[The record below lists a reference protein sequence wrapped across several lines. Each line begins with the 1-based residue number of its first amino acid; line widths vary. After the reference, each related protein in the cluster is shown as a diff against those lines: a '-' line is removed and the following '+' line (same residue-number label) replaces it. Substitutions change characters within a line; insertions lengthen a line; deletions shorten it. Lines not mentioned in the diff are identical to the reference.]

1 MLSFTFATVWAQN
14 IQVKGTVVSGTD
26 NEPLPGVNVVL
37 KGNTGTGTITD
48 IDGVF
53 SLSVPSDAV
62 LTVSYI
68 GFVTQ
73 DVPVNGQSLLKVVL
87 KEDNETLD
95 EVVVIGYGVQKKSV
109 VTASIASVSSE
120 DLGFTSPVRVDNALK
135 GLAAG
140 VQVSTQNGQ
149 PGSAA
154 KIRIRGTGTIN
165 NSDPLYIVDG
175 MPIGGGIDNINPA
188 DIASIEVLKDAAS
201 AAVYGARA
209 ANGVVLVTTK
219 KGSIGKARVTYDFS
233 YGWQSPWRQRKMLN
247 ASQYATLMNEAA
259 DYAGQDPMF
268 ANTNLGAGTN
278 WQDALFN
285 DGAPVQNHQLSVS
298 GATEKVNYYFSAG
311 YYNQEGIIGG
321 NYDKSNY
328 ERLSF
333 RSNTMYTLFDETK
346 NRNWLR
352 KLTFGLNVSYS
363 RINSIGVTAGS
374 LTGSPLGDALLMDPT
389 MPVYVESED
398 QLQSWDHDVYGEP
411 IRDPK
416 TGKLFSMP
424 SPDFNELVD
433 RVRTR
438 AGLATKPLTID
449 NLIDERRVEFVGE
462 GKRYFDLVRTD
473 KAATVLTEG
482 GGVILQSGGALNETS
497 GLQNTDDMVWGG
509 QAIDDRPN
517 WTANKKYLP
526 IPQSEIE
533 AAQGTITQNE
543 YW

>member
-1 MLSFTFATVWAQN
+1 MLSFTFAAVWAQN

-48 IDGVF
+48 IDGNF
-53 SLSVPSDAV
+53 LLSVPSDAV

-109 VTASIASVSSE
+109 VTASIASVSSD
-120 DLGFTSPVRVDNALK
+120 DLQFTSPVRVDNALK

-188 DIASIEVLKDAAS
+188 DIESIEVLKDAAS

-219 KGSIGKARVTYDFS
+219 KGAIGKARVTYDFS

-247 ASQYATLMNEAA
+247 ATQYATLMNEASQ
-259 DYAGQDPMF
+259 YAGEGIIYDNP
-268 ANTNLGAGTN
+268 AALGKGTN

-298 GATEKVNYYFSAG
+298 GATEKINYYFSAG

-321 NYDKSNY
+321 NYNKSNY

-333 RSNTMYTLFDETK
+333 RSNTMYTLFDDTK
-346 NRNWLR
+346 KRNWLR

-389 MPVYVESED
+389 HLRPED
-398 QLQSWDHDVYGEP
+398 GQAVLHAEHELQ
-411 IRDPK
+411 
-416 TGKLFSMP
+416 
-424 SPDFNELVD
+424 
-433 RVRTR
+433 R
-438 AGLATKPLTID
+438 AGQPAGTHGGTTG
-449 NLIDERRVEFVGE
+449 NVEQL
-462 GKRYFDLVRTD
+462 RQDYRQLHSRTGHLGQPEVQ
-473 KAATVLTEG
+473 VLLG
-482 GGVILQSGGALNETS
+482 FRPRLL
-497 GLQNTDDMVWGG
+497 GL
-509 QAIDDRPN
+509 
-517 WTANKKYLP
+517 
-526 IPQSEIE
+526 
-533 AAQGTITQNE
+533 
-543 YW
+543 

>member
-154 KIRIRGTGTIN
+154 KIRIRGTGIIN

-219 KGSIGKARVTYDFS
+219 KGTIGKARVTYDFS

-311 YYNQEGIIGG
+311 YYN
-321 NYDKSNY
+321 
-328 ERLSF
+328 
-333 RSNTMYTLFDETK
+333 
-346 NRNWLR
+346 
-352 KLTFGLNVSYS
+352 
-363 RINSIGVTAGS
+363 
-374 LTGSPLGDALLMDPT
+374 
-389 MPVYVESED
+389 
-398 QLQSWDHDVYGEP
+398 
-411 IRDPK
+411 
-416 TGKLFSMP
+416 
-424 SPDFNELVD
+424 
-433 RVRTR
+433 
-438 AGLATKPLTID
+438 
-449 NLIDERRVEFVGE
+449 
-462 GKRYFDLVRTD
+462 
-473 KAATVLTEG
+473 
-482 GGVILQSGGALNETS
+482 
-497 GLQNTDDMVWGG
+497 
-509 QAIDDRPN
+509 
-517 WTANKKYLP
+517 
-526 IPQSEIE
+526 
-533 AAQGTITQNE
+533 
-543 YW
+543 

>member
-219 KGSIGKARVTYDFS
+219 KGIIGKARVTYDFS

-374 LTGSPLGDALLMDPT
+374 LTGSPLGNALLMDPT

-473 KAATVLTEG
+473 KAATVLTAG
-482 GGVILQSGGALNETS
+482 GGVILQSGGALNETT
-497 GLQNTDDMVWGG
+497 GLQDTDNMVWGG

>member
-1 MLSFTFATVWAQN
+1 MLSFTFAAVWAQN

-37 KGNTGTGTITD
+37 KGNTSTGTITD
-48 IDGVF
+48 IDGNF

-73 DVPVNGQSLLKVVL
+73 DVPVNGQTLLKVVL

-109 VTASIASVSSE
+109 VTASIASVSSD
-120 DLGFTSPVRVDNALK
+120 DLSFTAPVRVDNALK

-219 KGSIGKARVTYDFS
+219 KGTIGKARVTYDFS

-473 KAATVLTEG
+473 KAATVLTAG
-482 GGVILQSGGALNETS
+482 GGVILQSGGALNETT
-497 GLQNTDDMVWGG
+497 GLQDTDNMVWGG

>member
-1 MLSFTFATVWAQN
+1 
-14 IQVKGTVVSGTD
+14 
-26 NEPLPGVNVVL
+26 
-37 KGNTGTGTITD
+37 
-48 IDGVF
+48 
-53 SLSVPSDAV
+53 
-62 LTVSYI
+62 
-68 GFVTQ
+68 
-73 DVPVNGQSLLKVVL
+73 
-87 KEDNETLD
+87 
-95 EVVVIGYGVQKKSV
+95 
-109 VTASIASVSSE
+109 
-120 DLGFTSPVRVDNALK
+120 
-135 GLAAG
+135 
-140 VQVSTQNGQ
+140 
-149 PGSAA
+149 
-154 KIRIRGTGTIN
+154 
-165 NSDPLYIVDG
+165 

-219 KGSIGKARVTYDFS
+219 KGTIGKARVTYDFS

-473 KAATVLTEG
+473 KAATVLTAG
-482 GGVILQSGGALNETS
+482 GGVILQSGGALNETT
-497 GLQNTDDMVWGG
+497 GLQDTDNMVWGG